1 MKLKKLPL
9 KAISAITLSGLF
21 LVACD
26 DTRVRI
32 SADGGHGYSGPR
44 HHNGGHI
51 TRTPH
56 NHRVSYDSAL
66 GMYIVLGLTNTYW
79 NNGNYYRYYG
89 NAWQRS
95 SDYRRWSRLQQNR
108 VPSRLYK
115 RHYQRPVTYHNNNRT
130 RHDNRGRYD
139 NRDRNNNRTRIIR
152 PGRTRP
158 DTRWIH

>member
-1 MKLKKLPL
+1 MNLKKMPL
-9 KAISAITLSGLF
+9 KAISIITLSGLF

-32 SADGGHGYSGPR
+32 SGGSHGYSGPG

-66 GMYIVLGLTNTYW
+66 GMYIVLGLANTYW
-79 NNGNYYRYYG
+79 NNGHYYRYHS

-95 SDYRRWSRLQQNR
+95 SDYRRWSRMQRNR
-108 VPSRLYK
+108 IPAKLYSR
-115 RHYQRPVTYHNNNRT
+115 HRPKVIYNNRS
-130 RHDNRGRYD
+130 
-139 NRDRNNNRTRIIR
+139 RNTGRTRIIHPNR
-152 PGRTRP
+152 R
-158 DTRWIH
+158 DDIRWYR

>member
-1 MKLKKLPL
+1 M
-9 KAISAITLSGLF
+9 
-21 LVACD
+21 
-26 DTRVRI
+26 
-32 SADGGHGYSGPR
+32 
-44 HHNGGHI
+44 
-51 TRTPH
+51 
-56 NHRVSYDSAL
+56 SYDSAL